1 LPFTAYPDILSIQK
15 TINAVG
21 IHVSENVVKGFRD
34 YMIVPGVANK
44 DMHLFARDPSE
55 NRLRPFLRAG
65 NPALLSGYA
74 QISSIS
80 LPTFR

>member
-1 LPFTAYPDILSIQK
+1 MPFAAYSDVLSIQK

-65 NPALLSGYA
+65 DAPLLSGRSH
-74 QISSIS
+74 ISSIS
-80 LPTFR
+80 L